1 MRTGNKMKQQEDP
14 SDSWGRSVAGRNR
27 LLERC
32 PPATR
37 VSPRFRCPKQ
47 PLGAL
52 RLPMAWAIRR
62 SGEPAYALH
71 PPVVLPP
78 DPANRLRLPFQRVEV
93 VRIATP
99 GGGPAPSS
107 AEAGSV
113 PMGLR
118 PKPSSPPVPLR
129 RPPPRFLRSRL
140 RRAVIRFPGSPVPV
154 SVASETEV
162 SGASVSPARSAA
174 TPRFLWALLRGPRR
188 CGR

>member
-1 MRTGNKMKQQEDP
+1 MEFPEIHGIQEDP
-14 SDSWGRSVAGRNR
+14 SGSWGRSVAGRNR

-37 VSPRFRCPKQ
+37 VSPRSSVPSNRSVLFAFRWP
-47 PLGAL
+47 G
-52 RLPMAWAIRR
+52 R
-62 SGEPAYALH
+62 SSG
-71 PPVVLPP
+71 
-78 DPANRLRLPFQRVEV
+78 PANRLTLCTPRWFFRRIRRTGSDFRSSGSKWF
-93 VRIATP
+93 RIATP
-99 GGGPAPSS
+99 GGGSAPSP

-129 RPPPRFLRSRL
+129 RPPARFLRSRL

-154 SVASETEV
+154 PVASETEI

-174 TPRFLWALLRGPRR
+174 TPRFLWTLLRGPRR

>member
-1 MRTGNKMKQQEDP
+1 MGP
-14 SDSWGRSVAGRNR
+14 
-27 LLERC
+27 L
-32 PPATR
+32 
-37 VSPRFRCPKQ
+37 VSRPKPVIGALSSSHSGLPEIKCPKQ

-52 RLPMAWAIRR
+52 RFPMAWAIRR
-62 SGEPAYALH
+62 AGEPAYALH

-78 DPANRLRLPFQRVEV
+78 DPANRLRLPFQRVEM

-99 GGGPAPSS
+99 GGGSAPSP

-129 RPPPRFLRSRL
+129 RPPARFLRSRL
-140 RRAVIRFPGSPVPV
+140 RRVVIRFPGSPVPV

-174 TPRFLWALLRGPRR
+174 TLGSGGPSCEDRR